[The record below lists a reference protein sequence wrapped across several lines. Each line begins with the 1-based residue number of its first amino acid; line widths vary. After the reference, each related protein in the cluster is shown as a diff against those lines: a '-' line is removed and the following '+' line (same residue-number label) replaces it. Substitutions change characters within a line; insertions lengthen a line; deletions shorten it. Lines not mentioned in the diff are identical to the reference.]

1 MDPQGAISASSSA
14 DAMAHGASMA
24 VDGSSSTFCVR
35 SRIVAV
41 LLSSCLHPCLH
52 MWCVGERI
60 QPPSGLGSDY
70 HSLSAFWHNPN
81 QGPHPCETR
90 NILKALDF
98 LTEIRQGCLQQALVL
113 IISCCPL
120 RLLKNSSSCGGL
132 LPSFVCIPLKRWMP
146 IS

>member
-1 MDPQGAISASSSA
+1 MQSARAALQMPWRMGPAWRWMEALAHSGYVVVSWPCCCQVAGTLVCTCGVQASA
-14 DAMAHGASMA
+14 
-24 VDGSSSTFCVR
+24 FN
-35 SRIVAV
+35 
-41 LLSSCLHPCLH
+41 
-52 MWCVGERI
+52 
-60 QPPSGLGSDY
+60 PSGLGSTY
-70 HSLSAFWHNPN
+70 HSLPAFSHDPN
-81 QGPHPCETR
+81 QGPHPCATR